1 MSFNQKTNVHKE
13 HIQLKQRLLH
23 YRSETVKNERLLRQ
37 QEKKLLEQKRIIDGL
52 TDRLEELAQQAE
64 KNSGA
69 GANDYEQ
76 NSTRQAIIVPYFSY
90 SILAPST
97 FEEDETVLV
106 KGHFVIENKGTA
118 PLSTPI
124 ICLAF
129 NKPELANLTGKIN
142 RPRAPKDHVAQMNES
157 DGWSF
162 LEESGDAQAKET
174 GQYWLKPKTAEIPA
188 LSTVM
193 FSNFEIQLPMAATSS
208 VAMQVNGFV
217 YGDEHPEGIPA
228 LNAIAFTLV

>member
-1 MSFNQKTNVHKE
+1 M
-13 HIQLKQRLLH
+13 
-23 YRSETVKNERLLRQ
+23 
-37 QEKKLLEQKRIIDGL
+37 LEQKRIIDGL
-52 TDRLEELAQQAE
+52 TDRLEELAPKL
-64 KNSGA
+64 KNS

-76 NSTRQAIIVPYFSY
+76 NPTRQAIIVPYFSY

-162 LEESGDAQAKET
+162 RRKRRCPSKRNGPVLAEAKSSGNSC
-174 GQYWLKPKTAEIPA
+174 LI
-188 LSTVM
+188 
-193 FSNFEIQLPMAATSS
+193 
-208 VAMQVNGFV
+208 NGYVF
-217 YGDEHPEGIPA
+217 
-228 LNAIAFTLV
+228 